1 MKLHRLFPT
10 LAAIILLADFSVG
23 LAQGPP
29 KGQAPPPEVA
39 VVTVEPHTV
48 PVAYEFVGVTEAS
61 KIVEVRARIQGF
73 LETRDFDEGAYID
86 QGTLLFTVDPRSFKA
101 DQQIAVA
108 RVEQAESRL
117 ALAKQEVERLQSVT
131 VPGAIAETDLDKA
144 LAEQTDAEASLSL
157 AKAQLAKADLELS
170 YTKIEAPLTGF
181 IGKAERDIGSLVDA
195 GANSLLAVMRQV
207 DPIYVSFQ
215 VSEREFLTYQRQV
228 KSGEIVL
235 KEGLDEPYLEATLLD
250 GSVYPEHGVI
260 NFESAN
266 FVQIGT
272 VELRATLHNPDKFLK
287 AGQFVKVHIRGY
299 VRPNTIT
306 VPQRAVSQAPQGSY
320 VFVVNDENKAE
331 FRTITP
337 GPWSAQDWIV
347 NSGLSAGERVVVE
360 GLVKVQPG
368 IVVKPVPFTEKP
380 EAAQTQADKTRVE
393 QTEAESGK

>member
-1 MKLHRLFPT
+1 MKLYRLILI
-10 LAAIILLADFSVG
+10 LAAIVVLANVSVSS
-23 LAQGPP
+23 AQGPP

-61 KIVEVRARIQGF
+61 KIVDVRARIQGF
-73 LETRDFDEGAYID
+73 LQTRDFDEGAYID
-86 QGTLLFTVDPRSFKA
+86 QGTLLFTVDPRSFQA

-108 RVEQAESRL
+108 QVRQAESRL
-117 ALAKQEVERLQSVT
+117 ALAKQEVQRLQSVT

-157 AKAQLAKADLELS
+157 SKAQLAKADLELS

-181 IGKAERDIGSLVDA
+181 IGKAEKDIGSLVDA

-215 VSEREFLTYQRQV
+215 VSEREFLMYQHQV
-228 KSGEIVL
+228 QTGELVL
-235 KEGLDEPYLEATLLD
+235 EDGIDQPYLEIALLD
-250 GSVYPEHGVI
+250 GSVYGERGVI
-260 NFESAN
+260 DFESADIDL
-266 FVQIGT
+266 QTGT
-272 VELRATLHNPDKFLK
+272 VELRATFPNPDNRLK

-299 VRPNTIT
+299 VRPKTIT

-320 VFVVNDENKAE
+320 VFVVDDQNKAE

-337 GPWSAQDWIV
+337 GSWSAQDWIV

-368 IVVKPVPFTEKP
+368 IVVNPVPFTDKP
-380 EAAQTQADKTRVE
+380 DADQPK
-393 QTEAESGK
+393 AEPAG